1 MAFGNW
7 SGRCSVTS
15 VVLLRAQQGERDE
28 EHRRSE
34 RLYVEADRVNRE
46 ARDLAR
52 RLRDIA
58 RIYEERRVNRRVV
71 R

>member
-1 MAFGNW
+1 
-7 SGRCSVTS
+7 VTS
-15 VVLLRAQQGERDE
+15 VAILRAQQGARDE
-28 EHRRSE
+28 ERNRSE
-34 RLYVEADRVNRE
+34 ALYHEADKVNAE
-46 ARDLAR
+46 ARNLAR